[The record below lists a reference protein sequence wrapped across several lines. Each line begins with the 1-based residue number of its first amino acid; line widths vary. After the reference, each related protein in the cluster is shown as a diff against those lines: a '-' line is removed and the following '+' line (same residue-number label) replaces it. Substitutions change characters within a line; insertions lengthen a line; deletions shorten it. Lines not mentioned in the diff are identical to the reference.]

1 MDLQEILKKQQARG
15 FKKPVAS
22 TSNTLSINDYLSDP
36 HASRPYIDD
45 VSTTKPLSV
54 VKNTN
59 EEIRPV
65 EIKSQPTSITEAADV
80 TSAVTELNTT
90 SKTAECEKAINH
102 DSIVTTESIFIEIAP
117 VKLPAISG
125 TKAAQELP
133 SEAQQF
139 RKAAQTAAQKLKNNH
154 SKAGRPKFTIFDY
167 ASLVGN
173 ELNIINEIYSECL
186 KSKSFETN
194 FLEKNEFSQRV
205 KVKPGAI
212 RNSCR
217 RLRKKSVLEDFITTK
232 GRGSAWKFVL
242 SESIYH
248 QISVKNSLN
257 SIPIS
262 GTNSGTKILS
272 SSSDI
277 NNKNTTTTQLPA
289 DWKKIEYAELQKTL
303 NFFSERFGLAQIK
316 TVFAEAG
323 DLITAEDVQTSIHN
337 FTIGLNNHIQKPS
350 PGIYNRKVKV
360 ASLLESLKNGEMF
373 VDPKVEAA
381 KEAAAKK
388 IAIEQRKEMAVQ
400 YFEPKFE
407 YYFASLSDEQAIAL
421 VPADWKNSS
430 TAWEHAVKINNA
442 IVQRSYA
449 KDFAREHFEK
459 NIWPGILETLGTWTK
474 KNFKIA
480 TQTTPARQNMF
491 L

>member
-65 EIKSQPTSITEAADV
+65 EIKSQPTSITEASDL

-125 TKAAQELP
+125 TKAAQ
-133 SEAQQF
+133 
-139 RKAAQTAAQKLKNNH
+139 TAAKKLKNNH

-232 GRGSAWKFVL
+232 GRGSAWK
-242 SESIYH
+242 
-248 QISVKNSLN
+248 
-257 SIPIS
+257 
-262 GTNSGTKILS
+262 
-272 SSSDI
+272 
-277 NNKNTTTTQLPA
+277 
-289 DWKKIEYAELQKTL
+289 
-303 NFFSERFGLAQIK
+303 
-316 TVFAEAG
+316 
-323 DLITAEDVQTSIHN
+323 
-337 FTIGLNNHIQKPS
+337 
-350 PGIYNRKVKV
+350 
-360 ASLLESLKNGEMF
+360 
-373 VDPKVEAA
+373 
-381 KEAAAKK
+381 
-388 IAIEQRKEMAVQ
+388 
-400 YFEPKFE
+400 
-407 YYFASLSDEQAIAL
+407 
-421 VPADWKNSS
+421 
-430 TAWEHAVKINNA
+430 
-442 IVQRSYA
+442 
-449 KDFAREHFEK
+449 
-459 NIWPGILETLGTWTK
+459 
-474 KNFKIA
+474 
-480 TQTTPARQNMF
+480 
-491 L
+491 